1 MYSPAPARR
10 RRNWPGSAKP
20 AGRQGENRT
29 QTAAHVISNAISM
42 YQPDHFRIDDLPPM
56 HALMR
61 ARPFAA
67 FISAGPAGLFAAHL
81 PTVLNSHY
89 PCAVIQCHLSRA
101 NPHWKDLPP
110 TSEALLI
117 F

>member
-10 RRNWPGSAKP
+10 SSPGSAKP
-20 AGRQGENRT
+20 AARQGENRT

-67 FISAGPAGLFAAHL
+67 FISAGPAGLFSTHL
-81 PTVLNSHY
+81 PTVRKSRD
-89 PCAVIQCHLSRA
+89 PVRVIEFPLSPGKPHLES
-101 NPHWKDLPP
+101 
-110 TSEALLI
+110 
-117 F
+117 